1 MLSSQDSFLNTSS
14 PWKSIKFRMESKRRR
29 NEAPIIR
36 PTNPPHPYSALERP
50 NVSCRETARRYVLP
64 RVTGP
69 IHVHQITSETV
80 DAARARLTGDKF
92 PASSR
97 PSPRGNTKK
106 SIRTSYRTSSLR
118 VLSSNEARGELV
130 GQRRKP
136 VHDPLARKIQRVEE
150 ENQEEEGEV
159 CRRRRVGWSSWLA
172 EREKERERVR

>member
-92 PASSR
+92 PASALATGKYEKVD
-97 PSPRGNTKK
+97 PN
-106 SIRTSYRTSSLR
+106 
-118 VLSSNEARGELV
+118 VVSNEFSPCSLLERGSRRARRTEKEAGSRSTSAQDPTS
-130 GQRRKP
+130 GRRKP
-136 VHDPLARKIQRVEE
+136 RRRRRSL
-150 ENQEEEGEV
+150 QEEEGRLE
-159 CRRRRVGWSSWLA
+159 
-172 EREKERERVR
+172 